1 MVSYLSVVSKLD
13 KNNGN
18 QNKNINKNKNKMGN
32 NNNSNSNSKSNNR
45 NNNNN
50 KLDLSSSSSSSS
62 SSSTSNAKLL
72 GSNSDLVCSICKSN
86 QIITDAESGEL
97 ICSNCGQ
104 VISNKVEQEGPEWRN
119 FDASSYS
126 SSSSSQSNNSRSR
139 VGMSTSLARHDMG
152 LSTIIGRTDRDASG
166 QKIDAAMRS
175 TMDRLRT
182 WDYRTQIHSATD
194 RNLRNAFFKLDILK
208 DRLGLSNPIVEKSAY
223 IYRKAQ
229 ERGLV
234 RGRTIS
240 GVLAA
245 AIYIACREMGISRT
259 LKDIAVY
266 SDVKFKEV
274 AKSYRLLCIELD
286 LKVPTIDPMKYIAK
300 VANKANLSEK
310 TKRQAA
316 EIMYNVTKR
325 EISTGKNPMGL
336 AASVL
341 YMSSIKTGENIT
353 QGDLSDAAGVT
364 EVTLRNRYKD
374 LMNRLELN

>member
-1 MVSYLSVVSKLD
+1 MVSYLNIVSKLD
-13 KNNGN
+13 KDNNHD
-18 QNKNINKNKNKMGN
+18 NKLKLS
-32 NNNSNSNSKSNNR
+32 SNSQ
-45 NNNNN
+45 
-50 KLDLSSSSSSSS
+50 L
-62 SSSTSNAKLL
+62 TP
-72 GSNSDLVCSICKSN
+72 VCSMCKSN
-86 QIITDAESGEL
+86 QIITDSDSGEL
-97 ICSNCGQ
+97 ICSKCGQ
-104 VISNKVEQEGPEWRN
+104 VISDKVEQEGPEWRN
-119 FDASSYS
+119 FDLLASSMG
-126 SSSSSQSNNSRSR
+126 QSNGSNSRSR

-166 QKIDAAMRS
+166 QKIDAAMRT
-175 TMDRLRT
+175 TMDRLRF
-182 WDYRTQIHSATD
+182 WDYRTQIRSATD

-208 DRLGLSNPIVEKSAY
+208 DRLGLSDSVVEKAAY
-223 IYRKAQ
+223 IYRKTQ

-259 LKDIAVY
+259 LKDIAAY
-266 SDVKFKEV
+266 SDVKLKEV

-286 LKVPTIDPMKYIAK
+286 LKVPIVDPMKYIAK

-316 EIMYNVTKR
+316 EIMNNITKR
-325 EISTGKNPMGL
+325 EISAGKNPMGL

-341 YMSSIKTGENIT
+341 YMSSLKTGENIT
-353 QGDLSDAAGVT
+353 QGHLSDAAGVT

>member
-1 MVSYLSVVSKLD
+1 MVSYLNIVSKLD
-13 KNNGN
+13 KNNN
-18 QNKNINKNKNKMGN
+18 YKDKRKIS
-32 NNNSNSNSKSNNR
+32 SNSQ
-45 NNNNN
+45 
-50 KLDLSSSSSSSS
+50 LSD
-62 SSSTSNAKLL
+62 
-72 GSNSDLVCSICKSN
+72 SDNTILCSICKSN

-97 ICSNCGQ
+97 ICSKCGQ
-104 VISNKVEQEGPEWRN
+104 VISDKVQQAGPEWRN
-119 FDASSYS
+119 FALS
-126 SSSSSQSNNSRSR
+126 SSNESNDSRSR

-166 QKIDAAMRS
+166 QKIDAAMRT

-182 WDYRTQIHSATD
+182 WDYRTQIRSATD
-194 RNLRNAFFKLDILK
+194 RNLRNAFFQLDVLK
-208 DRLGLSNPIVEKSAY
+208 DKLGLSDSIVEKVAY

-229 ERGLV
+229 ERQLV

-259 LKDIAVY
+259 LKDIATY
-266 SDVKFKEV
+266 SNVKFKEV
-274 AKSYRLLCIELD
+274 AKSYRLLCLELD
-286 LKVPTIDPMKYIAK
+286 LKIPIVDPMKYIAK

-310 TKRQAA
+310 TKRQAVD
-316 EIMYNVTKR
+316 IMDNVTKR
-325 EISTGKNPMGL
+325 EISNGKNPMGL

-341 YMSSIKTGENIT
+341 YISSMKTGENIT
-353 QGDLSDAAGVT
+353 QGDLSNAAGVT

>member
-1 MVSYLSVVSKLD
+1 MVSYLNIVSKLD
-13 KNNGN
+13 KNDNYKG
-18 QNKNINKNKNKMGN
+18 KRKIS
-32 NNNSNSNSKSNNR
+32 SNSQLSDSDNSM
-45 NNNNN
+45 
-50 KLDLSSSSSSSS
+50 L
-62 SSSTSNAKLL
+62 
-72 GSNSDLVCSICKSN
+72 CSICKSN
-86 QIITDAESGEL
+86 QIITDTESGEL
-97 ICSNCGQ
+97 ICSKCGQ
-104 VISNKVEQEGPEWRN
+104 VISDKVQQAGPEWRN
-119 FDASSYS
+119 FAQS
-126 SSSSSQSNNSRSR
+126 SSNESNDSRSR

-166 QKIDAAMRS
+166 QKIDAVMRT

-182 WDYRTQIHSATD
+182 WDYRTQIRSATD
-194 RNLRNAFFKLDILK
+194 RNLRNAFFQLDVLK
-208 DRLGLSNPIVEKSAY
+208 DKLGLSDSIVEKVAY

-229 ERGLV
+229 ERQLV

-259 LKDIAVY
+259 LKDIATY
-266 SDVKFKEV
+266 SNIKLKEV
-274 AKSYRLLCIELD
+274 AKSYRLLCLELD
-286 LKVPTIDPMKYIAK
+286 LKIPIVDPIKYIAK

-316 EIMYNVTKR
+316 EIMDNVTKK
-325 EISTGKNPMGL
+325 ELSVGKNPMGL

-341 YMSSIKTGENIT
+341 YISSMKTGENIT
-353 QGDLSDAAGVT
+353 QSDLSNAAGVT

>member
-1 MVSYLSVVSKLD
+1 MVSYLNIVSKLD
-13 KNNGN
+13 
-18 QNKNINKNKNKMGN
+18 N
-32 NNNSNSNSKSNNR
+32 NNK

-50 KLDLSSSSSSSS
+50 HKRKPS
-62 SSSTSNAKLL
+62 
-72 GSNSDLVCSICKSN
+72 SNSQLTPICSTCKSN
-86 QIITDAESGEL
+86 QIITDPESSEL
-97 ICSNCGQ
+97 ICSKCGQ
-104 VISNKVEQEGPEWRN
+104 VISDKVEQEGPEWRN
-119 FDASSYS
+119 FDLLSPG
-126 SSSSSQSNNSRSR
+126 SQSNTSRSR

-175 TMDRLRT
+175 TMDRLRV

-208 DRLGLSNPIVEKSAY
+208 DKLGLSDTVIEKAAY

-259 LKDIAVY
+259 LKDIASY
-266 SDVKFKEV
+266 SNVKFKEV
-274 AKSYRLLCIELD
+274 AKSYRLLLLELD
-286 LKVPTIDPMKYIAK
+286 LKIPIVDPMKYIAK

-316 EIMYNVTKR
+316 EIMNNITQR

-353 QGDLSDAAGVT
+353 QGNLSDAAGVT

>member
-1 MVSYLSVVSKLD
+1 MESYQNMISKLD
-13 KNNGN
+13 KNNGDE
-18 QNKNINKNKNKMGN
+18 N
-32 NNNSNSNSKSNNR
+32 NYNGKR
-45 NNNNN
+45 
-50 KLDLSSSSSSSS
+50 KLSSDSQLLD
-62 SSSTSNAKLL
+62 SNII
-72 GSNSDLVCSICKSN
+72 CSMCKSN
-86 QIITDAESGEL
+86 QIITDTESGEL
-97 ICSNCGQ
+97 VCSKCGQ
-104 VISNKVEQEGPEWRN
+104 VISGKAQQEGPEWRN
-119 FDASSYS
+119 FDLLSSVD
-126 SSSSSQSNNSRSR
+126 SNGSNRSR

-175 TMDRLRT
+175 TMDRLRI

-208 DRLGLSNPIVEKSAY
+208 DRLGLSDSIVEKAAY

-229 ERGLV
+229 ERGLI

-259 LKDIAVY
+259 LKDIAAY
-266 SDVKFKEV
+266 SNVKFKEV

-286 LKVPTIDPMKYIAK
+286 LKVPIVDPMKYIAK

-316 EIMYNVTKR
+316 EMIYKVTRR

-341 YMSSIKTGENIT
+341 YMSSIKTGENAT
-353 QGDLSDAAGVT
+353 QTNLSNAAGVS
-364 EVTLRNRYKD
+364 EVTLRATYKD
-374 LMNRLELN
+374 LMSTLELN

>member
-1 MVSYLSVVSKLD
+1 MVSYLNIVSGMEK
-13 KNNGN
+13 
-18 QNKNINKNKNKMGN
+18 KNKNDNHN
-32 NNNSNSNSKSNNR
+32 NNHNNKRRLSSNSQ
-45 NNNNN
+45 
-50 KLDLSSSSSSSS
+50 L
-62 SSSTSNAKLL
+62 API
-72 GSNSDLVCSICKSN
+72 CSICKSN
-86 QIITDAESGEL
+86 NNQIITDSESGEL
-97 ICSNCGQ
+97 ICSKCGQ
-104 VISNKVEQEGPEWRN
+104 VISDKVEQEGPEWRN
-119 FDASSYS
+119 FDLLSPG
-126 SSSSSQSNNSRSR
+126 SQSNTSRSR

-208 DRLGLSNPIVEKSAY
+208 DKLGLSDSVIEKAAY

-240 GVLAA
+240 GILAA

-259 LKDIAVY
+259 LKDIAVH
-266 SDVKFKEV
+266 SNVKFKEV

-286 LKVPTIDPMKYIAK
+286 LKVPMVDPMKYIAK

-310 TKRQAA
+310 TKREAA
-316 EIMYNVTKR
+316 GIMNNITKR
-325 EISTGKNPMGL
+325 EISVGKNPMGL

-341 YMSSIKTGENIT
+341 YMSSLKTGENIT
-353 QGDLSDAAGVT
+353 QGNLSDAAGIT

-374 LMNRLELN
+374 LMDRLELN

>member
-1 MVSYLSVVSKLD
+1 MVSYLNIVSKLD
-13 KNNGN
+13 KNN
-18 QNKNINKNKNKMGN
+18 N
-32 NNNSNSNSKSNNR
+32 NNNERK
-45 NNNNN
+45 
-50 KLDLSSSSSSSS
+50 LSSNLQL
-62 SSSTSNAKLL
+62 TPI
-72 GSNSDLVCSICKSN
+72 CSICKSN
-86 QIITDAESGEL
+86 QIITDSESSEL
-97 ICSNCGQ
+97 ICSKCGQ
-104 VISNKVEQEGPEWRN
+104 VISDKVEQEGPEWRN
-119 FDASSYS
+119 FDLLASSM
-126 SSSSSQSNNSRSR
+126 SQSNSSNSRSR

-175 TMDRLRT
+175 TMDRLRV
-182 WDYRTQIHSATD
+182 WDYRTQIRSATD

-208 DRLGLSNPIVEKSAY
+208 DRLGLSDSVVEKAAY

-259 LKDIAVY
+259 LKDIASY
-266 SDVKFKEV
+266 SNVKFKEV

-286 LKVPTIDPMKYIAK
+286 LKVPIVDPMKYIVK

-316 EIMYNVTKR
+316 EIMNNITQR

-353 QGDLSDAAGVT
+353 QGNLSDAAGVT

-374 LMNRLELN
+374 LINRLELN

>member
-1 MVSYLSVVSKLD
+1 MVSYLNIVSKLD
-13 KNNGN
+13 KDNNHD
-18 QNKNINKNKNKMGN
+18 NKLKLS
-32 NNNSNSNSKSNNR
+32 SNSQ
-45 NNNNN
+45 
-50 KLDLSSSSSSSS
+50 L
-62 SSSTSNAKLL
+62 AP
-72 GSNSDLVCSICKSN
+72 VCSICKSN
-86 QIITDAESGEL
+86 QIITDSDSGEL
-97 ICSNCGQ
+97 ICSKCGQ
-104 VISNKVEQEGPEWRN
+104 VISDKVEQEGPEWRN
-119 FDASSYS
+119 FDLLASSMG
-126 SSSSSQSNNSRSR
+126 QSNGSNSRSR
-139 VGMSTSLARHDMG
+139 VGISTSLARHDMG

-166 QKIDAAMRS
+166 QKIDAAMRT
-175 TMDRLRT
+175 TMDRLRF
-182 WDYRTQIHSATD
+182 WDYRTQIRSATD

-208 DRLGLSNPIVEKSAY
+208 DRLGLSDSVVEKAAY
-223 IYRKAQ
+223 IYRKTQ

-259 LKDIAVY
+259 LKDIAAY
-266 SDVKFKEV
+266 SDVKLKEV

-286 LKVPTIDPMKYIAK
+286 LKVPIVDPMKYIAK

-316 EIMYNVTKR
+316 EIMNNITKR
-325 EISTGKNPMGL
+325 EISAGKNPMGL

-341 YMSSIKTGENIT
+341 YMSSLKTGENIT
-353 QGDLSDAAGVT
+353 QGHLSDAAGVT

>member
-1 MVSYLSVVSKLD
+1 
-13 KNNGN
+13 
-18 QNKNINKNKNKMGN
+18 
-32 NNNSNSNSKSNNR
+32 
-45 NNNNN
+45 
-50 KLDLSSSSSSSS
+50 
-62 SSSTSNAKLL
+62 
-72 GSNSDLVCSICKSN
+72 
-86 QIITDAESGEL
+86 
-97 ICSNCGQ
+97 
-104 VISNKVEQEGPEWRN
+104 
-119 FDASSYS
+119 
-126 SSSSSQSNNSRSR
+126 
-139 VGMSTSLARHDMG
+139 MG

-175 TMDRLRT
+175 TMDRLRV

-208 DRLGLSNPIVEKSAY
+208 DRLGLSDSVIEKAAY

-229 ERGLV
+229 QRGLV

-245 AIYIACREMGISRT
+245 AIYISCREMGISRT
-259 LKDIAVY
+259 LKDIASY
-266 SDVKFKEV
+266 SNVKFKEV

-286 LKVPTIDPMKYIAK
+286 LKVPIVDPMKYIAK

-316 EIMYNVTKR
+316 EIMNNINKN
-325 EISTGKNPMGL
+325 ELSAGKNPMGL

-341 YMSSIKTGENIT
+341 YMSSLKTGDNIT

>member
-1 MVSYLSVVSKLD
+1 MVSYLSMVSKLD
-13 KNNGN
+13 KKKGN
-18 QNKNINKNKNKMGN
+18 QNKMGNRN
-32 NNNSNSNSKSNNR
+32 NNNSNN

-50 KLDLSSSSSSSS
+50 KQELSSSS
-62 SSSTSNAKLL
+62 NPKLL
-72 GSNSDLVCSICKSN
+72 KSYSDLVCSICKSN

-119 FDASSYS
+119 FDS
-126 SSSSSQSNNSRSR
+126 SSSAQSNNSRSR

-208 DRLGLSNPIVEKSAY
+208 DRLGLSNSIVEKAAY

-259 LKDIAVY
+259 LKDIAAY
-266 SDVKFKEV
+266 SNVKFKEV

-286 LKVPTIDPMKYIAK
+286 LKVPIVDPLKYIAK

-316 EIMYNVTKR
+316 EIMNNVTKR